1 MFLYKSLKQRDEEE
15 DVQVQSGCFT
25 AASALVQWSRLCP
38 GSGQFKP
45 PSGLALSGAA
55 AFPCN
60 NSSVAALG
68 LLGGR

>member
-38 GSGQFKP
+38 I
-45 PSGLALSGAA
+45 
-55 AFPCN
+55 
-60 NSSVAALG
+60 SS
-68 LLGGR
+68 